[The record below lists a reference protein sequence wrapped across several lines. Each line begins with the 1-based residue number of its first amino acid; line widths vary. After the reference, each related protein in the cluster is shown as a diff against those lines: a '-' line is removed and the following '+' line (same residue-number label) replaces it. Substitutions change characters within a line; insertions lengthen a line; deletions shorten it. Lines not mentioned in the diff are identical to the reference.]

1 MTKLTNDIRELTMSE
16 LDMIAGGTKGGDVGR
31 GKEADLGGGWT
42 IGYGKFENGNSYAY
56 LVSPTGTLT
65 MMPGA

>member
-1 MTKLTNDIRELTMSE
+1 MTTEMRELTACE
-16 LDMIAGGTKGGDVGR
+16 QDAIAGATKGGDVGH

-42 IGYGKFENGNSYAY
+42 VGYGKFENGNAYAY
-56 LVSPTGTLT
+56 LVAPNGTLT